1 MTHVPIATTSAP
13 TYSPSS
19 DRDLIV
25 TAPPEPW
32 SRLQLFSFRFL
43 VIYFLLYTFPG
54 PIGQVPYL
62 DVLGKPADTVW
73 RALVPWIGAHVL
85 HLSHPISLRPSGSGD
100 KLFDW
105 VQVFTM
111 LMLAM
116 LAAVAWTL
124 VDRKPRAHVKLAAA
138 FRLFLRFQLA
148 GTLLGYGFDKI
159 FPNQFEAM
167 NPLRLTQYFGEA
179 SPGGFAWSF
188 LGLSV
193 AYEIFAGAMETLA
206 ATLLLFRR
214 TSTLGAVI
222 GAATLANVFMLN
234 MSFDIP
240 VKQYSGH
247 LLLMCIVL
255 IVYDADRL
263 LNVFVRQRAADG
275 PRFVELFTTRRS
287 LIAARL
293 FGAFLVA
300 CMIVQDVRGE
310 YQGLHQ
316 YGRLA
321 PREPLY
327 GIYEVDNVVKN
338 GVTQPPL
345 LTDVSRWRRLAVA
358 TYGARVR
365 LVNDSLV
372 PYRIHTDS
380 STHVTTFTPYPDTLN
395 RLVGSYV
402 FPDSSHLVIRARTG
416 SDSVEIAFT
425 RRRED
430 SYLLVKRGFRWVNEF
445 PYFR

>member
-1 MTHVPIATTSAP
+1 M
-13 TYSPSS
+13 SS
-19 DRDLIV
+19 
-25 TAPPEPW
+25 E
-32 SRLQLFSFRFL
+32 SRLT
-43 VIYFLLYTFPG
+43 LY
-54 PIGQVPYL
+54 
-62 DVLGKPADTVW
+62 
-73 RALVPWIGAHVL
+73 
-85 HLSHPISLRPSGSGD
+85 
-100 KLFDW
+100 
-105 VQVFTM
+105 
-111 LMLAM
+111 
-116 LAAVAWTL
+116 
-124 VDRKPRAHVKLAAA
+124 
-138 FRLFLRFQLA
+138 
-148 GTLLGYGFDKI
+148 
-159 FPNQFEAM
+159 AM

-234 MSFDIP
+234 MCFDIP
-240 VKQYSGH
+240 VKQFSGH
-247 LLLMCIVL
+247 LLLMSIVL
-255 IVYDADRL
+255 IAYDADRL

-287 LIAARL
+287 LGAARV
-293 FGAFLVA
+293 FGAFLAA
-300 CMIVQDVRGE
+300 CMIAQDVRGE
-310 YQGLHQ
+310 YKVLHEF
-316 YGRLA
+316 GRLA

-358 TYGARVR
+358 TFGARVR

-372 PYRIHTDS
+372 PYQIHTDS
-380 STHVTTFTPYPDTLN
+380 STHVTTFTPFPDTLN
-395 RLVGSYV
+395 KLVGSYA
-402 FPDSSHLVIRARTG
+402 FPDSSHLVIRARAG
-416 SDSVEIAFT
+416 ADSVEIAFT

>member
-1 MTHVPIATTSAP
+1 MTQDLVAASAAP
-13 TYSPSS
+13 TSSPSS
-19 DRDLIV
+19 DRDLIAK
-25 TAPPEPW
+25 APPKEW
-32 SRLQLFSFRFL
+32 TLLQLLGLRFL
-43 VIYFLLYTFPG
+43 VSYFLLYSFPG
-54 PIGQVPYL
+54 PIAEVPYL
-62 DVLGKPADTVW
+62 DIVQKPFDALW
-73 RALVPWIGAHVL
+73 RALVPWVGAHVL
-85 HLSHPISLRPSGSGD
+85 RLPHPISLQPSGSGD

-105 VQVFTM
+105 VQVFSM

-116 LAAVAWTL
+116 LAAVAWTV
-124 VDRKPRAHVKLAAA
+124 VDRKRRSHEKLAAA
-138 FRLFLRFQLA
+138 FRVFLRFQLA
-148 GTLLGYGFDKI
+148 GTLFSYGFDKI
-159 FPNQFEAM
+159 FPNQFEQM

-188 LGLSV
+188 LGFSV

-206 ATLLLFRR
+206 ASLLLFRR

-234 MSFDIP
+234 MCFDIP
-240 VKQYSGH
+240 VKQFSGH

-255 IVYDADRL
+255 IAYDADRL
-263 LNVFVRQRAADG
+263 LNVFVRQRAAHG

-287 LIAARL
+287 LIAARV
-293 FGAFLVA
+293 FGAFLAA
-300 CMIVQDVRGE
+300 CMIAQDVRGE
-310 YQGLHQ
+310 YKGLHEF
-316 YGRLA
+316 GRLA

-338 GVTQPPL
+338 GVTQPAL

-372 PYRIHTDS
+372 AYEIHTDS
-380 STHVTTFTPYPDTLN
+380 STHVTTFTSYPDTLN
-395 RLVGSYV
+395 KLVGSYA

-416 SDSVEIAFT
+416 ADSLEIAFT

-430 SYLLVKRGFRWVNEF
+430 SYLLLKRGFHWVNEF